1 MIEFLGVLLLFLF
14 GVRLS
19 AFFSGIETA
28 FYRASKLRLNIDAQ
42 SGDVLSQKILSYVR
56 EPSTFVATILIGNN
70 LANYVTTY
78 AIGLGAILFLGEL
91 TEIAEVCVTIG
102 ISPVIFIFGELL
114 PKTLH
119 YRAPLMMLKRYF
131 VYFRLIHWLLL
142 PLSWPLM
149 LLTDLLQKLGGIQQQ
164 PIMKILGRR
173 PLANVIGR
181 GHDEGVLTSIQ
192 HDLMQGVFQNVNLPL
207 GTVVTPKEVA
217 VNFEQTPS
225 RAKLLDCAQ
234 SFGLVEIIVKEPD
247 ESSQALSYYRVAE
260 LLLSKAP
267 LSHLKKIPPVIDQN
281 SSRLEALLILQEQ
294 DADVGAVYDEDQL
307 IGVVRRRTLA
317 ELLLQLS
324 EVDRKYSPL
333 KQKQE

>member
-28 FYRASKLRLNIDAQ
+28 FYRSSKLRLNIDAQ
-42 SGDVLSQKILSYVR
+42 TGDALSQKILSYVR
-56 EPSTFVATILIGNN
+56 DPSTFVATILIGNN

-78 AIGLGAILFLGEL
+78 AIGFGAILILGEL
-91 TEIAEVCVTIG
+91 TEVAEVSVTIC

-119 YRAPLMMLKRYF
+119 YRAPLIMLRRYF
-131 VYFRLIHWLLL
+131 IYFRLVHWLLL

-149 LLTDLLQKLGGIQQQ
+149 LLTSLLQKLGGTSQQ
-164 PIMKILGRR
+164 PILKILGRR

-192 HDLMQGVFQNVNLPL
+192 HDLMQGVFQNANLPL
-207 GTVVTPKEVA
+207 GAIITPKEVA
-217 VNFEQTPS
+217 ISFEQTPS
-225 RAKLLDCAQ
+225 RAKLLECAQ
-234 SFGLVEIIVKEPD
+234 SFGLVEIIVSEENDSFP
-247 ESSQALSYYRVAE
+247 SLSYYRVAE

-267 LSHLKKIPPVIDQN
+267 LNHLKKILPVIAKD
-281 SSRLEALLILQEQ
+281 SSRLEALLMLQEQ
-294 DADVGAVYDEDQL
+294 DADVGAIYENNQL
-307 IGVVRRRTLA
+307 IGVVRHRTLA
-317 ELLLQLS
+317 ELILQGGNLIGS
-324 EVDRKYSPL
+324 TPSV
-333 KQKQE
+333 